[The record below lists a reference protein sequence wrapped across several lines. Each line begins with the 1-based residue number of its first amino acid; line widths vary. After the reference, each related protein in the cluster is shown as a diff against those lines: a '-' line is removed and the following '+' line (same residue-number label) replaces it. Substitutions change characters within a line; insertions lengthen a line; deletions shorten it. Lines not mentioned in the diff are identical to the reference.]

1 MTRLARRR
9 SVRSLS
15 RRISLVA
22 VLFATLPFV
31 RPAIADDPADAR
43 LVLPNGSELVV
54 VEDARRLGLVARFRG
69 ELWLRGRFV
78 ARWPERAANDR
89 DALPEYILIP
99 DAAGRAKLPYY
110 ELREN
115 NRMLRYSPERIEID
129 ATPDALRLAVG
140 ESQAQRLLRRRVDR
154 VESRGRFLIGRYAV
168 GVECDAP
175 WATATLLEVDRE
187 KIVDSGSNAATES
200 C

>member
-1 MTRLARRR
+1 MTTHARRR

-15 RRISLVA
+15 RLISLVA
-22 VLFATLPFV
+22 VLVATLTFV
-31 RPAIADDPADAR
+31 LPATADDPADAR
-43 LVLPNGSELVV
+43 LVLPSGSGLVV
-54 VEDARRLGLVARFRG
+54 VEDARRLGLAARFRG
-69 ELWLRGRFV
+69 TLWLRGRFV
-78 ARWPERAANDR
+78 ARWPEHAANDR

-99 DAAGRAKLPYY
+99 DTADRTKLPYY
-110 ELREN
+110 EVREK
-115 NRMLRYSPERIEID
+115 NRVLPYSPERIEID
-129 ATPDALRLAVG
+129 AMPDTLRLAVG

-175 WATATLLEVDRE
+175 WATATLLDVDRE
-187 KIVDSGSNAATES
+187 KIVDRGSNAAMES